1 MSPSQQ
7 GTEILYE
14 IRDRTAVITLNI
26 PKKFN
31 ALTGPEYRRLEQ
43 LVQAAAREKST
54 FVTLIQSTGSFFSA
68 GANFKKGDLTGE
80 NEDKIS
86 LLNLRNDGNDPEGYS
101 ELEERSLWSYRF
113 GTRNLVLTETFF
125 NHPKILVVALNGP
138 VIGLSAALVA
148 TADLIFATDNT
159 YLLAPFANIGLASEG
174 AACFTLL
181 QRLGM
186 SKANEA
192 LLMSKPISAQDLKAT
207 GFLNELYPKDKFKST
222 EEFNEHVYNYIKKTM
237 YNLDEEAVLII
248 KKLIRRSW
256 QKDIVEANHDEVFYG
271 IDRFAQGVPQN
282 RFAALARKTLNH
294 KL

>member
-1 MSPSQQ
+1 MPTQQ

-14 IRDRTAVITLNI
+14 IRERTAIITLNL

-68 GANFKKGDLTGE
+68 GANFKKGDLSGDT
-80 NEDKIS
+80 EDKIS
-86 LLNLRNDGNDPEGYS
+86 LLNLHNDGADPDNYAD
-101 ELEERSLWSYRF
+101 LDERSLWSYRF

-125 NHPKILVVALNGP
+125 NHPKVLVVALNGP

-174 AACFTLL
+174 AACYTLL

-186 SKANEA
+186 SKASEA
-192 LLMSKPISAQDLKAT
+192 LLMSKPIPAHDLKAT
-207 GFLNELYPKDKFKST
+207 GFLNELYPKDKFKSP
-222 EEFNEHVYNYIKKTM
+222 EEFNEYIYNKIKKAM
-237 YNLDEEAVLII
+237 YGLDGEAVLII

-271 IDRFAQGVPQN
+271 IDRFAKGVPQR
-282 RFAALARKTLNH
+282 RFAALATKNLNH